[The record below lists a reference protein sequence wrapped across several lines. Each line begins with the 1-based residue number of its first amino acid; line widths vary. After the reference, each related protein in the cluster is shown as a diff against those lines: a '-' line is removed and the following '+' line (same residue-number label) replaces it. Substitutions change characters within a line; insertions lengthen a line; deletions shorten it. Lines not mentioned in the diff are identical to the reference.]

1 MVHSCKKAVETVTA
15 LASDLPKSLDVRSEF
30 SLAEFMNFML
40 STSSGKFSERKGVHR
55 LEPSA

>member
-15 LASDLPKSLDVRSEF
+15 LASDLPKSSDVRSEF

-40 STSSGKFSERKGVHR
+40 STSSGKFREM
-55 LEPSA
+55 LILCP